1 MFGELSFW
9 QMLMKGGLTVV
20 FLLGVSVLSWWIII
34 DRAIR
39 FKSIRVKA
47 SEFMKKVKSLIAAK
61 NDAGV
66 IALCEATPG
75 PVSAVVLEG
84 IKNKKKDRDKIES
97 IMQRAINTEAEK
109 MQSMLGIL
117 GTIGNVTPFV
127 GLFGTVLGIIKAF
140 HDLSLSSGGGPSV
153 VASGIAEALVATA
166 MGIFVAVPAVIFYNY
181 FVRQVDSIENEAITA
196 GSEMLDL
203 LED

>member
-47 SEFMKKVKSLIAAK
+47 SEFMTKVKGLLGSK
-61 NDAGV
+61 NDEGI
-66 IALCEATPG
+66 IALCKATPG

-84 IKNKKKDRDKIES
+84 IKNKKKEQPKHRWVC
-97 IMQRAINTEAEK
+97 RNT
-109 MQSMLGIL
+109 
-117 GTIGNVTPFV
+117 
-127 GLFGTVLGIIKAF
+127 II
-140 HDLSLSSGGGPSV
+140 
-153 VASGIAEALVATA
+153 
-166 MGIFVAVPAVIFYNY
+166 
-181 FVRQVDSIENEAITA
+181 
-196 GSEMLDL
+196 
-203 LED
+203 

>member
-9 QMLMKGGLTVV
+9 QMLMKGGATVI
-20 FLLGVSVLSWWIII
+20 FLLGISVLSWWIVI
-34 DRAIR
+34 DRAVRFSRIR
-39 FKSIRVKA
+39 GKA
-47 SEFMKKVKSLIAAK
+47 AEFMAKVKRLIESK
-61 NDAGV
+61 DDDA
-66 IALCEATPG
+66 IKTLCQSTPG
-75 PVSAVVLEG
+75 PVSAVVFEG
-84 IKNKKKDRDKIES
+84 IKNKKKDREKIES
-97 IMQRAINTEAEK
+97 GMQRVINKESER

-117 GTIGNVTPFV
+117 GTIGNVAPFV

-140 HDLSLSSGGGPSV
+140 HDLSLSAGGGPSV

-181 FVRQVDSIENEAITA
+181 FVRLVDSIENDAITA

>member
-9 QMLMKGGLTVV
+9 QMLMKGGATVI
-20 FLLGVSVLSWWIII
+20 FLLGISVLSWWIVI
-34 DRAIR
+34 DRAVRFSRIR
-39 FKSIRVKA
+39 GKA
-47 SEFMKKVKSLIAAK
+47 AEFMAKVKRLIEAK
-61 NDAGV
+61 DDDAV
-66 IALCEATPG
+66 KTLCQSTPG
-75 PVSAVVLEG
+75 PVSAVVFEG
-84 IKNKKKDRDKIES
+84 IKNKKKDREKIES
-97 IMQRAINTEAEK
+97 GMQRVINKESER

-117 GTIGNVTPFV
+117 GTIGNVAPFV

-181 FVRQVDSIENEAITA
+181 FVRLVDSIENDAITA

>member
-47 SEFMKKVKSLIAAK
+47 SEFMTKVKGLLGSK
-61 NDAGV
+61 NDEGI
-66 IALCEATPG
+66 IALCKATPG